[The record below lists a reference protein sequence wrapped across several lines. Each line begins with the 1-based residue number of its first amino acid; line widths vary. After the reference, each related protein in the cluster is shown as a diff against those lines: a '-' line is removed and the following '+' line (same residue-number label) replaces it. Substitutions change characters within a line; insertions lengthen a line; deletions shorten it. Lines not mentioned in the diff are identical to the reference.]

1 METIL
6 NFGFEGFFKDKK
18 IEKEV
23 GRIIFFGGTSYKIIC
38 KDGEKEARLKG
49 SFKKECE
56 VSGSYPTVG
65 DWIGFESQENSSIAL
80 IDFLYERKNKI
91 SRTDP
96 RLGIELE
103 QIIAA
108 NIDTAFICMS
118 LNKDFNLNR
127 LARYVFALQNIE
139 TVLLLTKADL
149 SETREDAENL
159 IKKIYPHLKVYC
171 ISIFEPD
178 SLENIKHY
186 FKKGKTSVL
195 LGSSGVGKSSLINS
209 LTGKEILRTSEIN
222 KKIDKGVH
230 TTTNRQIIS
239 LGEDSGVIMDTPGM
253 KVLGIWDSDSGEN
266 SFADITEL
274 KSKCIFSECTHT
286 CEKGCAVLEAL
297 KTGLLDKNRYELY
310 LQLLKEDRRK
320 IRREKRQEK
329 FLIKKEEKSKSAKRR
344 FKEKKNIKQT
354 FKKDLDDL
362 LDE

>member
-1 METIL
+1 M
-6 NFGFEGFFKDKK
+6 
-18 IEKEV
+18 
-23 GRIIFFGGTSYKIIC
+23 
-38 KDGEKEARLKG
+38 
-49 SFKKECE
+49 
-56 VSGSYPTVG
+56 
-65 DWIGFESQENSSIAL
+65 
-80 IDFLYERKNKI
+80 
-91 SRTDP
+91 
-96 RLGIELE
+96 
-103 QIIAA
+103 
-108 NIDTAFICMS
+108 
-118 LNKDFNLNR
+118 
-127 LARYVFALQNIE
+127 
-139 TVLLLTKADL
+139 TKADL

-178 SLENIKHY
+178 SLENIKYY

-230 TTTNRQIIS
+230 STTNRQIIS
-239 LGEDSGVIMDTPGM
+239 LGEDAGVIMDTPGM

-274 KSKCIFSECTHT
+274 KSKCLFSDCTHT

>member
-1 METIL
+1 MKTIL
-6 NFGFEGFFKDKK
+6 NFGFEDFFKDKK

-171 ISIFEPD
+171 ISIF
-178 SLENIKHY
+178 
-186 FKKGKTSVL
+186 
-195 LGSSGVGKSSLINS
+195 
-209 LTGKEILRTSEIN
+209 
-222 KKIDKGVH
+222 
-230 TTTNRQIIS
+230 
-239 LGEDSGVIMDTPGM
+239 
-253 KVLGIWDSDSGEN
+253 
-266 SFADITEL
+266 
-274 KSKCIFSECTHT
+274 
-286 CEKGCAVLEAL
+286 
-297 KTGLLDKNRYELY
+297 
-310 LQLLKEDRRK
+310 
-320 IRREKRQEK
+320 
-329 FLIKKEEKSKSAKRR
+329 
-344 FKEKKNIKQT
+344 
-354 FKKDLDDL
+354 
-362 LDE
+362 